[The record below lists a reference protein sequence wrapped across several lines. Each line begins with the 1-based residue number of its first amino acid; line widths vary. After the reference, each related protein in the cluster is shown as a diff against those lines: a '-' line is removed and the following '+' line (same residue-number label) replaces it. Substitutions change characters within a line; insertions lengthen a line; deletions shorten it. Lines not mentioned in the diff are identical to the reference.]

1 MIEFENENRKMREP
15 LEAARREN
23 EELRQKA
30 ENYER
35 TEKLYKVEIISFLF
49 LKSIELTLGNKK
61 TIEKVSS

>member
-15 LEAARREN
+15 LEAARRAN

-35 TEKLYKVEIISFLF
+35 TEKLYKVEIISFAFRKYIQLD
-49 LKSIELTLGNKK
+49 LGNKK

>member
-23 EELRQKA
+23 DELRQKA

-35 TEKLYKVEIISFLF
+35 TEKLYKVERISF
-49 LKSIELTLGNKK
+49 
-61 TIEKVSS
+61 